1 MSKQAVRLAVKETL
15 RRVTSRDV
23 ETQSRCIA
31 SVLRPLLESHQN
43 VACYMSM
50 DHGEVDT
57 SYLMEWLFEEGKKV
71 YLPRCTSTVKT
82 GQVSLRRVGASGGHP
97 HLTFHLMDTWE
108 RVKMLKPRGKY
119 HLREPEPVSPAPLP
133 PRLDV
138 MVVPG
143 LAFDCSKGTRLGH
156 GVGYYDDFFQRY
168 QLQHNGEKPL
178 LVGLALV
185 EQLCEHIPT
194 DCHDWP
200 MDCIVSGDGKIQW
213 ITN

>member
-1 MSKQAVRLAVKETL
+1 MSKKAARLAVKEAL
-15 RRVTSRDV
+15 HRVTSRDV
-23 ETQSRCIA
+23 EAQSRCVA
-31 SVLRPLLESHQN
+31 SVLRPLLESQRN

-57 SYLMEWLFEEGKKV
+57 SYLMEWLFEQGKRV

-82 GQVSLRRVGASGGHP
+82 GQAPLRPVGASGGHP
-97 HLTFHLMDTWE
+97 HLTFHLMDSWE
-108 RVKMLKPRGKY
+108 KVKSLEPRGKY
-119 HLREPEPVSPAPLP
+119 HLREPEPESPAPLP

-138 MVVPG
+138 MLVPG
-143 LAFDCSKGTRLGH
+143 VAFDPSRGTRLGH
-156 GVGYYDDFFQRY
+156 GAGYYDDFFQRY

-178 LVGLALV
+178 LVGLALM
-185 EQLCEHIPT
+185 EQLRGPIPM
-194 DCHDWP
+194 DPHDWA